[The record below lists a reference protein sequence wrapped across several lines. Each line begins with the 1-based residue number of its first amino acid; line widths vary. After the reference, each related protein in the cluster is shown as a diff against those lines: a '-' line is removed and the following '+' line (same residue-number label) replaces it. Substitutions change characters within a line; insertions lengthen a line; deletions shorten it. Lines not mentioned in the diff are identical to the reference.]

1 MASQDD
7 DDPAKSGKAGKRAE
21 RDQRL
26 AEALR
31 ANLNRRKAQ
40 ERARKLPE
48 SDEDPREPG

>member
-1 MASQDD
+1 MASRDD
-7 DDPAKSGKAGKRAE
+7 RDEPKSGKAGKRAE

-40 ERARKLPE
+40 ERARKPPE
-48 SDEDPREPG
+48 DTKNPRESG